1 MVGVFGEA
9 RTLKYGLGSR
19 YSASSSALLEKV
31 KSGMAKRRRRMDFRR
46 AAMVRVGNE
55 GMMLFGRV
63 GEGSARA
70 IARAKTRVVG
80 CQWRCC
86 WVLCRVGLRLQ

>member
-31 KSGMAKRRRRMDFRR
+31 KSGMVIRRRMNFRR
-46 AAMVRVGNE
+46 AAVVEEGLVG
-55 GMMLFGRV
+55 GRV
-63 GEGSARA
+63 GEGN
-70 IARAKTRVVG
+70 TRHGQQLPEPRGVG
-80 CQWRCC
+80 VMG
-86 WVLCRVGLRLQ
+86 VLVGGS